1 MNLASNIFISLLA
14 AGLTAAFILLLS
26 PIARSID
33 LVAYPGG
40 RGIRQ
45 HSQPVPLVG
54 GISIILA
61 VCLCALLSPLNLSH
75 FRVLFF
81 SVILLTFV
89 CVLDDHRDIKA
100 SIKFL
105 FQILVV
111 GILIHF
117 DDVTVLYLGELFP
130 DQGRQGLG
138 WFAVP
143 FTLVAIIGVMNA
155 VNMIDGH
162 DGLAGSC
169 ALITLCA
176 ILLLPGL
183 MVQPELT
190 QLQSGRLMDQVKEL
204 YHHLSPDILVEAIST
219 LQVRFEIGYAI
230 RAFILLILAPLFIF
244 IIFNVNTN
252 PIFGQNRQVYLGD
265 AGSVFLGLVIAYTL
279 IKLSDSSFYYYQ
291 SDAGYDNSGPGALIP
306 ANAASW
312 FVGLPLVDMIAV
324 LFVRMFRKDSLVI
337 GDRRH
342 LHYLLVDRGWSR
354 LSVLVTLILVHLLLV
369 LIGFMSI
376 VRNWPDFILFW
387 GFVGTIIAHI
397 AVCSILGRQ
406 PTKSSTI

>member
-1 MNLASNIFISLLA
+1 LNLASNILLSLLA

-33 LVAYPGG
+33 LVADPGG
-40 RGIRQ
+40 RRQ
-45 HSQPVPLVG
+45 HPQPVPLVG

-61 VCLCALLSPLNLSH
+61 VCLCVLLSPLNLSH
-75 FRVLFF
+75 FRALFF
-81 SVILLTFV
+81 GVILLTIV

-100 SIKFL
+100 SVKFL

-111 GILIHF
+111 GILIKF
-117 DDVTVLYLGELFP
+117 DDVTVLYLGELFT

-143 FTLVAIIGVMNA
+143 FTAVAIIGVMNA

-162 DGLAGSC
+162 DGLAASC

-176 ILLLPGL
+176 ISLLPGL
-183 MVQPELT
+183 MEQPDLI
-190 QLQSGRLMDQVKEL
+190 QR
-204 YHHLSPDILVEAIST
+204 YHHLAPENLVEAIST
-219 LQVRFEIGYAI
+219 LQVPDEIVDAI
-230 RAFILLILAPLFIF
+230 RSFILLILAPLFIF
-244 IIFNVNTN
+244 ILFNVITQ
-252 PIFGQNRQVYLGD
+252 PIFGQNRQVFLGD
-265 AGSVFLGLVIAYTL
+265 VGSVFLGLLIAYTL

-291 SDAGYDNSGPGALIP
+291 SDSGYDYYRPGTFIP
-306 ANAASW
+306 ANATPW
-312 FVGLPLVDMIAV
+312 FVGLPLVDMFAV
-324 LFVRMFRKDSLVI
+324 LFVRMFKNDSLVV

-342 LHYLLVDRGWSR
+342 LHHLLVDRGWSR

-369 LIGFMSI
+369 LIGFMST

-387 GFVGTIIAHI
+387 GFIGTVITHI
-397 AVCSILGRQ
+397 AVRSILGLK
-406 PTKSSTI
+406 PTKS

>member
-1 MNLASNIFISLLA
+1 MNLASNILLSFLA

-40 RGIRQ
+40 RRQ
-45 HSQPVPLVG
+45 HPQPVPLVG
-54 GISIILA
+54 GISIILT
-61 VCLCALLSPLNLSH
+61 VCLCVLLSPLNLSH
-75 FRVLFF
+75 FRVFFF

-100 SIKFL
+100 SIKIL

-111 GILIHF
+111 GILITF
-117 DDVTVLYLGELFP
+117 DDITVLYLGELFP
-130 DQGRQGLG
+130 DQGRQGLEL
-138 WFAVP
+138 FAVP
-143 FTLVAIIGVMNA
+143 LTLVAMIGVMNA

-169 ALITLCA
+169 AFITLCA

-183 MVQPELT
+183 MEQPELT
-190 QLQSGRLMDQVKEL
+190 QL
-204 YHHLSPDILVEAIST
+204 YHHLAPDNLVEAKST
-219 LQVRFEIGYAI
+219 LQVRLDIGNSI
-230 RAFILLILAPLFIF
+230 SSFILLILGPLFIF
-244 IIFNVNTN
+244 IIFNVTTK

-265 AGSVFLGLVIAYTL
+265 VGSVFLGLLIAYTL
-279 IKLSDSSFYYYQ
+279 IKLSDSSFFYYQ
-291 SDAGYDNSGPGALIP
+291 SDAGYDYHTFIP
-306 ANAASW
+306 TNATPW
-312 FVGLPLVDMIAV
+312 FVGLPLVDMVAV
-324 LFVRMFRKDSLVI
+324 LFVRMFKKDSLVI

-342 LHYLLVDRGWSR
+342 LHHLLVDRGWPR
-354 LSVLVTLILVHLLLV
+354 LSVLVTLILVHFLLV
-369 LIGFMSI
+369 LIGFMGA
-376 VRNWPDFILFW
+376 VRSWPDSILFW

-397 AVCSILGRQ
+397 AVRSTLGRQ

>member
-1 MNLASNIFISLLA
+1 MNLASNILLSFLA

-40 RGIRQ
+40 RGIHQ

-138 WFAVP
+138 LLAVP

-190 QLQSGRLMDQVKEL
+190 QL
-204 YHHLSPDILVEAIST
+204 YHHLAPDILVEAIST

-265 AGSVFLGLVIAYTL
+265 VGSVFLGLLIAYTL

-291 SDAGYDNSGPGALIP
+291 SDAGYDYYRPGTFIP

-387 GFVGTIIAHI
+387 GFIGTIIAHI
-397 AVCSILGRQ
+397 AVRSILGRP
-406 PTKSSTI
+406 PTKSNTI

>member
-1 MNLASNIFISLLA
+1 MLA

-45 HSQPVPLVG
+45 HSQPIPLVG

-105 FQILVV
+105 FQIVVV

-138 WFAVP
+138 LLAVP

-190 QLQSGRLMDQVKEL
+190 QLYE
-204 YHHLSPDILVEAIST
+204 HLAPDILVEAIST
-219 LQVRFEIGYAI
+219 LQIRLEIGYAI
-230 RAFILLILAPLFIF
+230 RAFILFVLAPLFTF
-244 IIFNVNTN
+244 IIFNVISS

-265 AGSVFLGLVIAYTL
+265 TGSVFLGLLIAYTL

-291 SDAGYDNSGPGALIP
+291 SDAGYDYYRPGTFIP

-337 GDRRH
+337 GDRH
-342 LHYLLVDRGWSR
+342 HIHYLLIDRGWSR

-397 AVCSILGRQ
+397 AVRSILGRR
-406 PTKSSTI
+406 PTKSNTI

>member
-1 MNLASNIFISLLA
+1 MLA

-111 GILIHF
+111 GILINF

-138 WFAVP
+138 LLAVP

-190 QLQSGRLMDQVKEL
+190 QL
-204 YHHLSPDILVEAIST
+204 YHHLAPDILVEAIST
-219 LQVRFEIGYAI
+219 LQVRLEIGYAI
-230 RAFILLILAPLFIF
+230 RSFILLILAPLFIF
-244 IIFNVNTN
+244 IIFNVITS

-265 AGSVFLGLVIAYTL
+265 VGSVFLGLLIAYTL

-291 SDAGYDNSGPGALIP
+291 SDAGYDYYRPGTFIP

-324 LFVRMFRKDSLVI
+324 LFVRMFKKDSLVV

-406 PTKSSTI
+406 PTK

>member
-1 MNLASNIFISLLA
+1 LNLASNIFISLLA

-26 PIARSID
+26 PVARSID

-40 RGIRQ
+40 RRQ

-111 GILIHF
+111 GILINF

-138 WFAVP
+138 LLAVP

-183 MVQPELT
+183 MEQPELT
-190 QLQSGRLMDQVKEL
+190 QL
-204 YHHLSPDILVEAIST
+204 YHHLAPDVLVEAIST
-219 LQVRFEIGYAI
+219 LQIRLEIGYAI
-230 RAFILLILAPLFIF
+230 RSFILLILAPLFIF
-244 IIFNVNTN
+244 IIFNVTTK

-265 AGSVFLGLVIAYTL
+265 VGSVFLGLLIAYTL
-279 IKLSDSSFYYYQ
+279 IKLSDSSFFYYQ
-291 SDAGYDNSGPGALIP
+291 SDAGYDYHTFIP
-306 ANAASW
+306 ANATPW
-312 FVGLPLVDMIAV
+312 FVGLPFVDMVAV
-324 LFVRMFRKDSLVI
+324 LFVRMFKKDSLVV

-342 LHYLLVDRGWSR
+342 LHHLLVDRGWPR
-354 LSVLVTLILVHLLLV
+354 LSVLITLILVHFLLV
-369 LIGFMSI
+369 LIGFMGA
-376 VRNWPDFILFW
+376 VRSWPDSILFW

-397 AVCSILGRQ
+397 AVRSTLGRQ

>member
-1 MNLASNIFISLLA
+1 MLA

-111 GILIHF
+111 GILIYF

-138 WFAVP
+138 LLAVP

-183 MVQPELT
+183 MVQPELA
-190 QLQSGRLMDQVKEL
+190 QL
-204 YHHLSPDILVEAIST
+204 YHHLAPDILVEAIST
-219 LQVRFEIGYAI
+219 LQVRLEIGYAI
-230 RAFILLILAPLFIF
+230 RSFILFVLAPLFIF
-244 IIFNVNTN
+244 IIFN
-252 PIFGQNRQVYLGD
+252 PK
-265 AGSVFLGLVIAYTL
+265 IA
-279 IKLSDSSFYYYQ
+279 
-291 SDAGYDNSGPGALIP
+291 
-306 ANAASW
+306 
-312 FVGLPLVDMIAV
+312 
-324 LFVRMFRKDSLVI
+324 
-337 GDRRH
+337 
-342 LHYLLVDRGWSR
+342 
-354 LSVLVTLILVHLLLV
+354 
-369 LIGFMSI
+369 
-376 VRNWPDFILFW
+376 
-387 GFVGTIIAHI
+387 
-397 AVCSILGRQ
+397 
-406 PTKSSTI
+406 

>member
-111 GILIHF
+111 GILINF

-138 WFAVP
+138 LLAVP

-190 QLQSGRLMDQVKEL
+190 QL
-204 YHHLSPDILVEAIST
+204 YHHLAPDILVEAIST
-219 LQVRFEIGYAI
+219 LQVRLEIGYAI
-230 RAFILLILAPLFIF
+230 RSFILLILAPLFIF
-244 IIFNVNTN
+244 IIFNVITS

-265 AGSVFLGLVIAYTL
+265 VGSVFLGLLIAYTL

-291 SDAGYDNSGPGALIP
+291 SDAGYDYYRPGTFIP

-324 LFVRMFRKDSLVI
+324 LFVRMFKKDSLVV

-397 AVCSILGRQ
+397 TVRSILGRP
-406 PTKSSTI
+406 PTKSNTI

>member
-1 MNLASNIFISLLA
+1 MNLASNILLSFLA

-190 QLQSGRLMDQVKEL
+190 QLY
-204 YHHLSPDILVEAIST
+204 YHLAPDKLVEAIST
-219 LQVRFEIGYAI
+219 LQVRLEIGYAI
-230 RAFILLILAPLFIF
+230 RSFILFVLAPLFIF
-244 IIFNVNTN
+244 IIFNVISS

>member
-1 MNLASNIFISLLA
+1 
-14 AGLTAAFILLLS
+14 
-26 PIARSID
+26 
-33 LVAYPGG
+33 
-40 RGIRQ
+40 
-45 HSQPVPLVG
+45 
-54 GISIILA
+54 
-61 VCLCALLSPLNLSH
+61 LLSPLNLSH

-111 GILIHF
+111 GILINF

-138 WFAVP
+138 LLAVP

-190 QLQSGRLMDQVKEL
+190 QLYE
-204 YHHLSPDILVEAIST
+204 HLAPDLLVEAIST
-219 LQVRFEIGYAI
+219 LQIRLEIGYAI
-230 RAFILLILAPLFIF
+230 RAFILVVLAPLFTF
-244 IIFNVNTN
+244 IIFNVISS

-265 AGSVFLGLVIAYTL
+265 AGSVFLGLLIAYTL

-291 SDAGYDNSGPGALIP
+291 SDAGYDYYRPGTFIP

-337 GDRRH
+337 GDRH
-342 LHYLLVDRGWSR
+342 HIHYLLIDRGWSR

-397 AVCSILGRQ
+397 AVRSILGRR
-406 PTKSSTI
+406 PTKSNTI

>member
-1 MNLASNIFISLLA
+1 MLA

-105 FQILVV
+105 FQIVVV
-111 GILIHF
+111 GILISF

-138 WFAVP
+138 LLAVP

-190 QLQSGRLMDQVKEL
+190 RLYQ
-204 YHHLSPDILVEAIST
+204 HLAPDIIVEAIST
-219 LQVRFEIGYAI
+219 LQVRLEIGYAI
-230 RAFILLILAPLFIF
+230 RSFILFVLAPLIIF
-244 IIFNVNTN
+244 IIFNVISS

-265 AGSVFLGLVIAYTL
+265 VGSVFLGLLIAYSL

-291 SDAGYDNSGPGALIP
+291 SDAGYDYYRPGTFIP

-324 LFVRMFRKDSLVI
+324 LFVRMFKKDSLVI

-369 LIGFMSI
+369 LIGFMGT

-387 GFVGTIIAHI
+387 GFVGLIIAHI
-397 AVCSILGRQ
+397 TVRSILGRR
-406 PTKSSTI
+406 PTKSNTI

>member
-1 MNLASNIFISLLA
+1 MNLASNILLSLLA

-40 RGIRQ
+40 RRQ

-111 GILIHF
+111 GILINF

-138 WFAVP
+138 LLAVP

-190 QLQSGRLMDQVKEL
+190 QLYQ
-204 YHHLSPDILVEAIST
+204 HLAPDILVEAIST
-219 LQVRFEIGYAI
+219 LQVRLEIGYAI
-230 RAFILLILAPLFIF
+230 RSFILLILAPLFIF
-244 IIFNVNTN
+244 IIFNVTTK

-265 AGSVFLGLVIAYTL
+265 VGSVFLGLLIAYTL

-291 SDAGYDNSGPGALIP
+291 SDAGYDYYTFIP
-306 ANAASW
+306 ANATPW
-312 FVGLPLVDMIAV
+312 FVGLPLVDMVAV
-324 LFVRMFRKDSLVI
+324 LFVRMFKKDSLVV

-342 LHYLLVDRGWSR
+342 LHHLLVDRGWPR
-354 LSVLVTLILVHLLLV
+354 LSVLVTLVLVHFLLV

-397 AVCSILGRQ
+397 AVRSILGRQ
-406 PTKSSTI
+406 STR

>member
-1 MNLASNIFISLLA
+1 LLA

-45 HSQPVPLVG
+45 HSQPVPLIG

-81 SVILLTFV
+81 SVIILTFV

-111 GILIHF
+111 GILINF

-138 WFAVP
+138 LLAVP
-143 FTLVAIIGVMNA
+143 FTLIAIIGVMNA

-190 QLQSGRLMDQVKEL
+190 QLYQ
-204 YHHLSPDILVEAIST
+204 HLAPDILVEAIST
-219 LQVRFEIGYAI
+219 LQVRLEIGYAI
-230 RAFILLILAPLFIF
+230 RSFILFVLAPLFIF
-244 IIFNVNTN
+244 IIFNVISS

-265 AGSVFLGLVIAYTL
+265 VGSVFLGLLIAYTL

-291 SDAGYDNSGPGALIP
+291 SDAGYDYYRPGTFIP

-324 LFVRMFRKDSLVI
+324 LFIRMFRKDSLVI

-397 AVCSILGRQ
+397 AVCSILSRQ

>member
-61 VCLCALLSPLNLSH
+61 VCLCALLSPINLSH

-111 GILIHF
+111 GILINF

-138 WFAVP
+138 LLAVP

-190 QLQSGRLMDQVKEL
+190 QL
-204 YHHLSPDILVEAIST
+204 YHHLAPDVLVEAIST
-219 LQVRFEIGYAI
+219 LQVRLEIGYAI
-230 RAFILLILAPLFIF
+230 RSFILLILAPLFIF
-244 IIFNVNTN
+244 IIFNVTTK

-265 AGSVFLGLVIAYTL
+265 VGSVFLGLLIAYTL

-291 SDAGYDNSGPGALIP
+291 SDAGYDYSGPGTLIP

-324 LFVRMFRKDSLVI
+324 LFVRMFKQDSLVI

-342 LHYLLVDRGWSR
+342 LHHLLVDRGWPR
-354 LSVLVTLILVHLLLV
+354 LSVLVTLILVHFLLV
-369 LIGFMSI
+369 LIGFMSA
-376 VRNWPDFILFW
+376 VRNWPDSILFW
-387 GFVGTIIAHI
+387 GFIGTIIIHI
-397 AVCSILGRQ
+397 VVRSALSRQ
-406 PTKSSTI
+406 PAKSSTI

>member
-190 QLQSGRLMDQVKEL
+190 QLYQ
-204 YHHLSPDILVEAIST
+204 HLAPDILVEAIST
-219 LQVRFEIGYAI
+219 LQVRLEIGYAI
-230 RAFILLILAPLFIF
+230 RSFILLIIAPLVIF
-244 IIFNVNTN
+244 IIFNVITS

-265 AGSVFLGLVIAYTL
+265 VGSVFLGLLIAYTL

-291 SDAGYDNSGPGALIP
+291 SDAGYDYYRPGTFIP

-324 LFVRMFRKDSLVI
+324 LFVRMFKKDSLVV

-406 PTKSSTI
+406 PTNSSTI

>member
-1 MNLASNIFISLLA
+1 MNLASNILLSFLA

-40 RGIRQ
+40 RRQ
-45 HSQPVPLVG
+45 HPQPVPLVG

-61 VCLCALLSPLNLSH
+61 VCLCVLLSPLNLSH
-75 FRVLFF
+75 FRVFFF

-100 SIKFL
+100 SIKIH

-111 GILIHF
+111 GILITF
-117 DDVTVLYLGELFP
+117 DDITVLYLGELFP
-130 DQGRQGLG
+130 DQGRQGLEL
-138 WFAVP
+138 FAVP
-143 FTLVAIIGVMNA
+143 LTLVAMMGVMNA

-183 MVQPELT
+183 MEQPELT
-190 QLQSGRLMDQVKEL
+190 QL
-204 YHHLSPDILVEAIST
+204 YHHLAPDNLVEAKST
-219 LQVRFEIGYAI
+219 LQVRLDIGNSI
-230 RAFILLILAPLFIF
+230 SSFILLILGPLFIF
-244 IIFNVNTN
+244 IIFNVTTK

-265 AGSVFLGLVIAYTL
+265 VGSVFLGLLIAYTL
-279 IKLSDSSFYYYQ
+279 IKLSDSSFFYYQ
-291 SDAGYDNSGPGALIP
+291 SDAGYDYHTFIP
-306 ANAASW
+306 TNATPW
-312 FVGLPLVDMIAV
+312 FVGLPLVDMVAV
-324 LFVRMFRKDSLVI
+324 LFVRMFKKDSLVI

-342 LHYLLVDRGWSR
+342 LHHLLVDRGWPR
-354 LSVLVTLILVHLLLV
+354 LSVLVTLILVHFLLV
-369 LIGFMSI
+369 LIGFMGA
-376 VRNWPDFILFW
+376 VRSWPDSILFW

-397 AVCSILGRQ
+397 AVRSMLGQ
-406 PTKSSTI
+406 QTK